1 MTGCRSELLAPDY
14 YVSQRAVVLCTVSGC
29 DHRACK
35 GGPFRVVL
43 IGIKKEAYGYVAY
56 THVFMPEVGKW
67 SEPCSTL
74 NIVVDAFIEDMPTV
88 FVQDALYFM
97 LAYDDDD
104 YDDDMAILKY
114 DTSSNCLSLI
124 DAPPR
129 ETPPSDGAIL
139 MSMEDGSLG
148 FTHLD
153 GLNLHLWSIQ
163 MGSSW
168 TQRIVVNLN
177 ELLPIQNIKET
188 LRLTGSVESTDI
200 IFVTTDLGIYEINLK
215 SLQWKKLRKTKN
227 YHNLFPYMS
236 FYNTQGI
243 YLFCYLGKTLI
254 LVSGTNKKWKCLIR
268 LKVTCDVLYV
278 LRKTSSAMCSQVL
291 QLVNLRKNLPNFQ
304 YR

>member
-1 MTGCRSELLAPDY
+1 
-14 YVSQRAVVLCTVSGC
+14 
-29 DHRACK
+29 
-35 GGPFRVVL
+35 
-43 IGIKKEAYGYVAY
+43 
-56 THVFMPEVGKW
+56 MPEVGKW

-114 DTSSNCLSLI
+114 DTGSNCLSLI

-139 MSMEDGSLG
+139 MSMEDGRLG
-148 FTHLD
+148 FAHFD
-153 GLNLHLWSIQ
+153 GLNLHLWSRQ

-188 LRLTGSVESTDI
+188 LRLSGSVESTDI

-215 SLQWKKLRKTKN
+215 SQQWKKRWKTEN

-236 FYNTQGI
+236 FYSTQGI
-243 YLFCYLGKTLI
+243 YLFCYLGTTLI
-254 LVSGTNKKWKCLIR
+254 LVSGTNKKLKCSIR
-268 LKVTCDVLYV
+268 LKVICDVY
-278 LRKTSSAMCSQVL
+278 MCFAKLQVL
-291 QLVNLRKNLPNFQ
+291 CALECYN
-304 YR
+304 